1 MRLCRKATAWFPIA
15 ITNKRDAVVPSSR
28 LTDPT
33 SIQEVREC
41 YVGDSP
47 QPTREEYGKGLLRSS
62 PSPIRTVAGKADEN
76 GQSFAQ
82 GSRNS
87 CGVRPSVPALA
98 HESEPD
104 QCENAEK
111 VGVYMTTPGIAID
124 WVVSRS
130 SITVKEGRLNVQSG
144 HREVR
149 VEH

>member
-1 MRLCRKATAWFPIA
+1 MSATWVIA
-15 ITNKRDAVVPSSR
+15 HSQR
-28 LTDPT
+28 
-33 SIQEVREC
+33 
-41 YVGDSP
+41 G
-47 QPTREEYGKGLLRSS
+47 RSTERGFS

-87 CGVRPSVPALA
+87 CGARPSVPALA
-98 HESEPD
+98 HESEPN

-111 VGVYMTTPGIAID
+111 VGVYTSTPGIAID

-130 SITVKEGRLNVQSG
+130 SLPVKEGRLNVQSG

>member
-1 MRLCRKATAWFPIA
+1 MSATWVIA
-15 ITNKRDAVVPSSR
+15 HSQR
-28 LTDPT
+28 
-33 SIQEVREC
+33 
-41 YVGDSP
+41 G
-47 QPTREEYGKGLLRSS
+47 RSTERGFRIF
-62 PSPIRTVAGKADEN
+62 SPIRTVAGKADEN
-76 GQSFAQ
+76 GQSFTQ

-87 CGVRPSVPALA
+87 CGARPSVPALA
-98 HESEPD
+98 HESEPN

-130 SITVKEGRLNVQSG
+130 SLPVKEGRLNVQSG

>member
-1 MRLCRKATAWFPIA
+1 MI
-15 ITNKRDAVVPSSR
+15 PSSR

-33 SIQEVREC
+33 SVQEVRGC

-47 QPTREEYGKGLLRSS
+47 QPTGRSTERGFFAILV
-62 PSPIRTVAGKADEN
+62 PPIRTVAGKADEN
-76 GQSFAQ
+76 GQSFTQ

-87 CGVRPSVPALA
+87 CGARPSVPALA
-98 HESEPD
+98 HESEPN

-111 VGVYMTTPGIAID
+111 VGVYTTTPGIAID

-130 SITVKEGRLNVQSG
+130 SLPVKEGRLNVQSG